1 METLKVFSLI
11 FLLAGAWLFMSN
23 DDYHKKFDKSTTIRY
38 NCDML
43 IGGWHPDVPTEVIE
57 KCKSGE
63 REHVYIKTNQE

>member
-23 DDYHKKFDKSTTIRY
+23 DDYHKMFDRPQTVRY

-43 IGGWHPDVPTEVIE
+43 LGGWHPDFPIEVIAE
-57 KCKSGE
+57 CRKLK
-63 REHVYIKTNQE
+63 RENI